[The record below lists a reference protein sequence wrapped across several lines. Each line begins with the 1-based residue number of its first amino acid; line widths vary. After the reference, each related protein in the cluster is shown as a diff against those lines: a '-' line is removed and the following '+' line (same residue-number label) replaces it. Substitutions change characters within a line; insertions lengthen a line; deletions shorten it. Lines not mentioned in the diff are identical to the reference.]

1 MMLKNI
7 VKKSNKEQETK
18 CKRFRWRKND
28 TQLAILSLPT
38 TIWYFCFCYLP
49 MFGVIMAF
57 KDYKRVDPT
66 RGFFFNLMKSKFV
79 GFDNFKFLFSS
90 GTGWMTI
97 KLTLLYN
104 LVFIVLGVVVPVTL
118 SLIMSRLRNK
128 KYGKVCQTLMF
139 LPFFMSWVIV
149 TYFVF
154 AFLSP
159 DKGLFNMILKRLGK
173 ETINWY
179 LEPKYW
185 PAIFIFLNTWKGM
198 GYGMV
203 VYLAS
208 ITSID
213 ESLYEAAMIDGAS
226 VFQQTMK
233 ITLPLMKSVIVMMFI
248 LATGGIV
255 RSDFGLFYQV
265 TRGSGSLWSV
275 TETIDVFIYKM
286 IKSQPNP
293 NMGSAASFLQS
304 VVGCLLILGTNRL
317 VKKIDKE
324 NAII

>member
-1 MMLKNI
+1 
-7 VKKSNKEQETK
+7 
-18 CKRFRWRKND
+18 
-28 TQLAILSLPT
+28 
-38 TIWYFCFCYLP
+38 
-49 MFGVIMAF
+49 MFGVFMAF

-66 RGFFFNLMKSKFV
+66 RGFFYNLMKSRFS
-79 GFDNFKFLFSS
+79 GLDNFKFLFSS
-90 GTGWMTI
+90 GSGALTI
-97 KLTLLYN
+97 KLTLFYN
-104 LVFIVLGVVVPVTL
+104 LIFIVLGVLVPVTL
-118 SLIMSRLRNK
+118 SLIMSQLRHK
-128 KYGKVCQTLMF
+128 RYGKVCQTLMF

-159 DKGLFNMILKRLGK
+159 DKGLVNMILQKLGR
-173 ETINWY
+173 ETVNWY
-179 LEPKYW
+179 LAPEYW
-185 PAIFIFLNTWKGM
+185 PGIFIFLNTWKGM

-203 VYLAS
+203 VYLAT

-213 ESLYEAAMIDGAS
+213 GSLYEAAMIDGAS
-226 VFQQTMK
+226 VFKQALH
-233 ITLPLMKSVIVMMFI
+233 ITLPMMKSVIVMMFI

-265 TRGSGSLWSV
+265 TRASGSLWTV

-293 NMGSAASFLQS
+293 NLGSAASFLQS
-304 VVGCLLILGTNRL
+304 VVGCLLILGTNRI
-317 VKKIDKE
+317 VKLIDKE